1 MRYFFENTWQGRI
14 NFSYSYLLFSNKSMY
29 MFEITTCY
37 FCALGPAYV
46 GIVGGAS
53 LLGFYEQE
61 RQLFGSLVSVCWASN
76 AERVGCCI
84 ARVPQGRMKQG
95 RFCIAGFLPPRQTE
109 RPSFM
114 RGPLPLQL
122 HVARCVLSYPPS
134 PQTNV
139 THSILNRPPFTERRA
154 TRPTRRRSPPPRH
167 GGTHS
172 ILLR

>member
-1 MRYFFENTWQGRI
+1 M
-14 NFSYSYLLFSNKSMY
+14 
-29 MFEITTCY
+29 
-37 FCALGPAYV
+37 
-46 GIVGGAS
+46 
-53 LLGFYEQE
+53 LGFYEQE

-134 PQTNV
+134 PQTNG
-139 THSILNRPPFTERRA
+139 TRSILNRPPFTKRRA
-154 TRPTRRRSPPPRH
+154 TRPTRHRSRRPNTGGHIRFCFAEQLFWPRGH
-167 GGTHS
+167 
-172 ILLR
+172 LLVARGVVCAHNMYIDSCKRSSASQRCL